1 MTGWQ
6 EGDDSHDDWR
16 NLKQVSD
23 TADADMEDQL
33 TYLFRMAE
41 LSLEACE
48 EGYGDDEEAQEKC
61 EKKETRK
68 MCYMYES
75 MSQLCDSTLEQVPL
89 VPLSGDCTYGH
100 VVTCSA
106 VGVAKCCRR
115 RVGVL
120 GSVASSEVAA
130 AWELVVA

>member
-1 MTGWQ
+1 VTWHSSWWQ

-23 TADADMEDQL
+23 TADDDMEDQL

-75 MSQLCDSTLEQVPL
+75 MSQLCDSTLEQVRIV
-89 VPLSGDCTYGH
+89 VPAWWLRIRSCCNLPCPRLPCRGH
-100 VVTCSA
+100 
-106 VGVAKCCRR
+106 G
-115 RVGVL
+115 
-120 GSVASSEVAA
+120 EV
-130 AWELVVA
+130 